1 MALLCFHRPLAAL
14 SGTPLSWGRAS
25 SRIATVSLLGLALPA
40 DSPGVGVPSG
50 GAVRARHSGLYW
62 Q

>member
-1 MALLCFHRPLAAL
+1 MALLCFHRPSAAL

-25 SRIATVSLLGLALPA
+25 SRIATSSLLGLALPA

-50 GAVRARHSGLYW
+50 GAVRAGHSGLY
-62 Q
+62 